1 MKKLANGKNGG
12 HFNNIKPFYKIPHIK
27 NITYY

>member
-1 MKKLANGKNGG
+1 MKKVSNSKNTEA
-12 HFNNIKPFYKIPHIK
+12 FNNINHFYKIPHIK

>member
-1 MKKLANGKNGG
+1 MEKAANSKSAEA
-12 HFNNIKPFYKIPHIK
+12 FNNINPFYKIPHIK